1 MDRLKNSA
9 SILVVCLIVGGCQE
23 RLPTPDGFQG
33 LVEFDARTL
42 SFDANGRVEAVAVNR
57 GDLVHADQVLA
68 QLDDTI
74 PRLSCVVRQQELSSA
89 RADLA
94 LVEAGTRAEDIAA
107 LAAGL
112 RGAQTSEAL
121 FQTTAN
127 RAQALFEQNALP
139 RADLDKAQADLRRA
153 SFERQSIA
161 QRLAA
166 LRHGARPEEVARA
179 QARVDVAAAQLALE
193 EELRARQA
201 LRAIA
206 NGEVLDILV
215 KPGELAGVGTP
226 AFVVADTQ
234 HPYVDVF
241 VPQADLDGIR
251 PGRPAQLRVDATS
264 KVASGRVEFV
274 SPEMEFT
281 PKFLFSDR
289 ERPHLVV
296 RVRVRVDD
304 SERRLHAGVPA
315 FVRVER

>member
-1 MDRLKNSA
+1 MESVKRSA

-23 RLPTPDGFQG
+23 RLPTSDGFQG

-74 PRLSCVVRQQELSSA
+74 PRLTCAIRQQDLSSA

-94 LVEAGTRAEDIAA
+94 LVEAGTRTEDIAA
-107 LAAGL
+107 LAASL

-121 FQTTAN
+121 FQTNAN
-127 RAQALFEQNALP
+127 RAQALFEQNAVAK
-139 RADLDKAQADLRRA
+139 ADLDKAQADLRRA

-161 QRLAA
+161 LRLAA
-166 LRHGARPEEVARA
+166 LRHGARPEEVTRA
-179 QARVDVAAAQLALE
+179 QTRVAVAEAQLALE

-201 LRAIA
+201 LRATA
-206 NGEVLDILV
+206 SGEVLDILI

-241 VPQADLDGIR
+241 VPQADLAGIR
-251 PGRPAQLRVDATS
+251 PGRPAQLRVDATR

-304 SERRLHAGVPA
+304 AERRLHAGVPA